1 MQICLFIVFILKI
14 SIYMYYL
21 NLEVFFYPLLN
32 TSALFVCGSH
42 AIYRCDVAV
51 QVLMNV
57 KIDKMEYNK

>member
-1 MQICLFIVFILKI
+1 
-14 SIYMYYL
+14 MYYL